1 MEKRTETASTVA
13 PRSGPALSLPAR
25 MAGMFLDPARVMASL
40 CSRPV
45 WFPMLLLTTLVGLGA
60 QYAAVERIGAQNILL
75 QWLKMNPMTFRQM
88 GDSELEAMATRAA
101 EWGSSLLYVGP
112 AAALWA
118 AVLLGAGGLS
128 LLALMLGLTIGYRKF
143 LSLLAHTFWVY
154 TVATSIVL
162 ISVISLTSDPQSVD
176 VQGVVQSNL
185 GYFLNRTEHPVLY
198 ALGSSVDLF
207 SFWQM
212 ILLGLGISV
221 FTDRRWNVARS
232 ILLPLALWALYV
244 TAKTA
249 VVYAFA
255 A

>member
-1 MEKRTETASTVA
+1 
-13 PRSGPALSLPAR
+13 
-25 MAGMFLDPARVMASL
+25 MAGMFLDPAPVMASL

-45 WFPMLLLTTLVGLGA
+45 WFPMLLLATLVGLGA
-60 QYAAVERIGAQNILL
+60 QYAAVEQIGAQSILL
-75 QWLKMNPMTFRQM
+75 QGLKSNPMTSRQM
-88 GDSELEAMATRAA
+88 GDSELEAMAARAA
-101 EWGSSLLYVGP
+101 ERGSGLLYVRP

-118 AVLLGAGGLS
+118 AVLLGAGGLT
-128 LLALMLGLTIGYRKF
+128 LLAMMLGLTIEYRKF
-143 LSLLAHTFWVY
+143 VSLLAHTFWVY

-162 ISVISLTSDPQSVD
+162 VSVISLASDPQSID
-176 VQGVVQSNL
+176 VPGVVQSNL
-185 GYFLNRTEHPVLY
+185 GYFLNRMEHPVLY

-207 SFWQM
+207 SFWQI

-221 FTDRRWNVARS
+221 FTGRRWSVARS
-232 ILLPLALWALYV
+232 VLLPLALWALYA